1 MSLSPAGKGDRP
13 RPVKKSKYI
22 KNYDQIKWS
31 KTPRKPTKTVKG
43 KLVYVY

>member
-1 MSLSPAGKGDRP
+1 MTPSAAGKGDDA
-13 RPVKKSKYI
+13 RPVKISKYV
-22 KNYDQIKWS
+22 KNFDRIKWS